1 MDTAFKTFIDHFSTN
16 YQLSD
21 SSKAEICNHLSI
33 LHLDKKHVLIEENK
47 RHDFAYFVVKGAVR
61 SYYLKDGVEVN
72 TWFALENDMAGSLHN
87 FKDNPSRETLELV
100 ESSTLISINLKK
112 IKALM
117 LHNIQIAHFVN
128 AIIEEYAFFLEDKI
142 YFSQMMSSID
152 KYLIL
157 LDKEPQIFQR
167 ISLTYIASYI
177 GISRETLSRLRAK

>member
-1 MDTAFKTFIDHFSTN
+1 
-16 YQLSD
+16 
-21 SSKAEICNHLSI
+21 
-33 LHLDKKHVLIEENK
+33 
-47 RHDFAYFVVKGAVR
+47 
-61 SYYLKDGVEVN
+61 
-72 TWFALENDMAGSLHN
+72 
-87 FKDNPSRETLELV
+87 
-100 ESSTLISINLKK
+100 
-112 IKALM
+112 M

-167 ISLTYIASYI
+167 IPLTYIASYI

>member
-1 MDTAFKTFIDHFSTN
+1 MTTRLKKTFKNGHGIQNLYRPFF
-16 YQLSD
+16 Y
-21 SSKAEICNHLSI
+21 
-33 LHLDKKHVLIEENK
+33 
-47 RHDFAYFVVKGAVR
+47 
-61 SYYLKDGVEVN
+61 VN

-167 ISLTYIASYI
+167 IPLTYIASYI